1 MPLILFMIINA
12 HKTHHLCSATNLEHL
27 WFMATPSHQTL
38 LSLEPHSEMLGIK
51 VGNKRTKVPN
61 KVPNRVPNKRI
72 KTIMERLEE
81 KGQSYDQCQAIA
93 KA

>member
-1 MPLILFMIINA
+1 MILNA
-12 HKTHHLCSATNLEHL
+12 HKSHHLCSATNLEHL
-27 WFMATPSHQTL
+27 WFMATPSHQTM

-51 VGNKRTKVPN
+51 VRNKRTKVPN
-61 KVPNRVPNKRI
+61 MVPNKGI
-72 KTIMERLEE
+72 KTIMGRLEE